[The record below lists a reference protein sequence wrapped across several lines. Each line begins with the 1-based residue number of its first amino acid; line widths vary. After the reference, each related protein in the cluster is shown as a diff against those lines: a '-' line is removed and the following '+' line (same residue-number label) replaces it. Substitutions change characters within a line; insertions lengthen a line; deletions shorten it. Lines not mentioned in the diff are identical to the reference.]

1 MSRRGPAPHDF
12 PVAETSL
19 RVMKIIFGSL
29 AHAHEAGALAPA
41 RGVCE
46 ALPGWSLLDFAQRLP
61 MHQKATDCAAAPDEK
76 TS

>member
-1 MSRRGPAPHDF
+1 MSTRGPAPHDF

-19 RVMKIIFGSL
+19 RVMKIILGSL
-29 AHAHEAGALAPA
+29 AHARAAGALAPA
-41 RGVCE
+41 RGLCE
-46 ALPGWSLLDFAQRLP
+46 ALPGWSLLDLAQRLP